1 MKASKIFL
9 FILSVIFILGVVW
22 AIFPQGGIEVGG
34 TTLRFASYEEA
45 ASGINEK
52 VVDVDKVLSDVEQSF
67 NMLSG
72 SQQDTLR
79 YFRNFLKYNPNRIW
93 LPNDDY
99 TYLDDLFHL
108 FESANK
114 ENKTYRIMHYGDSQI
129 EMDRIS
135 SIIREHLQGIFG
147 GNGNGLVP
155 AIQSVAT
162 YSLVQ
167 SASGALTRYT
177 LIGDSTTVRADHNRY
192 GVMTQLSQLS
202 GEASITFRV
211 SKNSNCQE
219 RAKKFSKVALLV
231 GNTSPG
237 FKASLRCDTIRTQ
250 NKVLKNAVN
259 GVSLLTW
266 ELPAYASR
274 GTITLSGSGEIYGFL
289 MDGKNG
295 VALDNAPLRGS
306 SGTIF
311 TRMSKSVMKQS
322 FDLLD
327 TRMIILQFGGNSA
340 VSIRNEKQISAYLR
354 KLENQIDY
362 FHEVAPEAQVLFIGP
377 SDMGRSV
384 EGRVA
389 TIPMLPALNDSLK
402 VMALS
407 KGAAYWDLFNMMG
420 GENSMVR
427 WVKHSPALA
436 SSDYIH
442 FTTKGAEHVG
452 MAFARAFEVCYNFYR
467 LRKELDPEMVSAYMS
482 SQDSTEVPFAD
493 TKESD
498 INMVSEGELGRE

>member
-1 MKASKIFL
+1 MKASRIL
-9 FILSVIFILGVVW
+9 VFILSVILILGVTW
-22 AIFPQGGIEVGG
+22 AVFPQGGIVVGG
-34 TTLRFASYEEA
+34 TTLRFASYEED
-45 ASGINEK
+45 SSNINEE
-52 VVDVDKVLSDVEQSF
+52 VVDVDKVLSEVEQSF
-67 NMLSG
+67 RMLSG

-79 YFRNFLKYNPNRIW
+79 FFKNFLKSNPNRIW

-99 TYLDDLFHL
+99 TYLDTLFHL
-108 FESANK
+108 FESAQK
-114 ENKTYRIMHYGDSQI
+114 EGKTYRIMHYGDSQI

-155 AIQSVAT
+155 AIQSVST

-167 SASGALTRYT
+167 SASGDLIRYT
-177 LIGDSTTVRADHNRY
+177 LIGDSTTVRAEHNRY
-192 GVMTQLSQLS
+192 GLMTQFSQLS
-202 GEASITFRV
+202 GEASISFRV

-219 RAKKFSKVALLV
+219 RAKKFSKVSLLI
-231 GNTSPG
+231 GNSSPG
-237 FKASLRCDTIRTQ
+237 FRASLRCDTIRTES
-250 NKVLKNAVN
+250 KVLKNAVQ

-266 ELPAYASR
+266 DLPAYASR
-274 GTITLSGSGEIYGFL
+274 GTITLSGSAEIYGFL
-289 MDGKNG
+289 MDGESG
-295 VALDNAPLRGS
+295 IALDNAPLRGS

-311 TRMSKSVMKQS
+311 TRLGKSVMKQS

-327 TRMIILQFGGNSA
+327 TRMIILQFGGNRA
-340 VSIRNEKQISAYLR
+340 VSVRNEKHISNYLR
-354 KLENQIDY
+354 QLEKQIDY
-362 FHEVAPEAQVLFIGP
+362 FHEVAPDAEILFIGP

-427 WVKHSPALA
+427 WVKHSPPLA

-442 FTTKGAEHVG
+442 FTTRGAEYVG
-452 MAFARAFEVCYNFYR
+452 MAFARAFGVCYNFYK
-467 LRKELDPEMVSAYMS
+467 LRQELDPEMVSAYMESEELVEVS
-482 SQDSTEVPFAD
+482 SSD
-493 TKESD
+493 TREND
-498 INMVSEGELGRE
+498 IDKISLVE

>member
-1 MKASKIFL
+1 MKANRILL
-9 FILSVIFILGVVW
+9 FILSVILILGVGW
-22 AIFPQGGIEVGG
+22 AFFPQEGIEVGG

-45 ASGINEK
+45 SSGINEDA
-52 VVDVDKVLSDVEQSF
+52 VDVDKVLSDLERSF

-72 SQQDTLR
+72 SHQDSLR
-79 YFRNFLKYNPNRIW
+79 FFKNFLKTNPNRIY
-93 LPNDDY
+93 LPDDDY
-99 TYLDDLFHL
+99 TYLDTLFYL
-108 FESANK
+108 FENAQKSDK
-114 ENKTYRIMHYGDSQI
+114 IYRIMHYGDSQI

-167 SASGALTRYT
+167 SASGALARYT

-202 GEASITFRV
+202 GEASIFFRV

-237 FKASLRCDTIRTQ
+237 FSASLRCDNIKTES
-250 NKVLKNAVN
+250 KVLKNAVK

-266 ELPAYASR
+266 ELPSYTSR
-274 GTITLSGSGEIYGFL
+274 GTITLNGNAEIYGFL
-289 MDGKNG
+289 MDGENG
-295 VALDNAPLRGS
+295 IALDNAPLRGC
-306 SGTIF
+306 SGTVF
-311 TRMSKSVMKQS
+311 TRLGKSVMKQS
-322 FDLLD
+322 FDLLN
-327 TRMIILQFGGNSA
+327 TRMIILQFGGNRA
-340 VSIRNEKQISAYLR
+340 VSIRNEKNISTYMR
-354 KLENQIDY
+354 QLEKQIDY
-362 FHEVAPEAQVLFIGP
+362 FREVAPDAQILFIGP

-384 EGRVA
+384 EGRIG
-389 TIPMLPALNDSLK
+389 TIPLLPDLNDSLK

-427 WVKHSPALA
+427 WVKHSPSLA

-442 FTTKGAEHVG
+442 FTTRGAEHVG
-452 MAFARAFEVCYNFYR
+452 MAFARAFEVCYNFYK
-467 LRKELDPEMVSAYMS
+467 LRQELDPEMVSAYMNS
-482 SQDSTEVPFAD
+482 EETSEVPSAD
-493 TKESD
+493 TMESVID
-498 INMVSEGELGRE
+498 LVTVIE

>member
-9 FILSVIFILGVVW
+9 FILSVILILGVVW
-22 AIFPQGGIEVGG
+22 VVFPQGGIKVGG

-45 ASGINEK
+45 SSSINEE
-52 VVDVDKVLSDVEQSF
+52 VVDVDKVLSELEQSL
-67 NMLSG
+67 NILPG
-72 SQQDTLR
+72 SHQDSLR
-79 YFRNFLKYNPNRIW
+79 FFKNFLKSNPNRIW

-99 TYLDDLFHL
+99 TYLDSLFHL
-108 FESANK
+108 FENAKK
-114 ENKTYRIMHYGDSQI
+114 EDKTYRIMHYGDSQI

-135 SIIREHLQGIFG
+135 SIVREHLQGIFG

-155 AIQSVAT
+155 AIQSVST

-167 SASGALTRYT
+167 SASGALTRFT

-192 GVMTQLSQLS
+192 GVMTHFSQLY
-202 GEASITFRV
+202 GEASISFRV

-237 FKASLRCDTIRTQ
+237 FKASLRCDTIRTES
-250 NKVLKNAVN
+250 KVLKNSVQ

-274 GTITLSGSGEIYGFL
+274 GTITLSGSAEIYGFL
-289 MDGKNG
+289 MDGEG
-295 VALDNAPLRGS
+295 GIALDNAPLRGC

-311 TRMSKSVMKQS
+311 TRLNKSVMKQS
-322 FDLLD
+322 FGLLD
-327 TRMIILQFGGNSA
+327 TRMIILQFGGNRA
-340 VSIRNEKQISAYLR
+340 VSIRNEKQISNHLR
-354 KLENQIDY
+354 QLEKQIDY
-362 FHEVAPEAQVLFIGP
+362 FHEVAPEAQILFIGP

-384 EGRVA
+384 DGRIS
-389 TIPMLPALNDSLK
+389 TIPMLPDLNDSLK
-402 VMALS
+402 VMALN

-427 WVKHSPALA
+427 WVKHSPPFA

-442 FTTKGAEHVG
+442 FTTRGAEHVG
-452 MAFARAFEVCYNFYR
+452 MAFARAFEVCYNFYK
-467 LRKELDPEMVSAYMS
+467 LRQELDPEMVSAYMNSEDPFEVS
-482 SQDSTEVPFAD
+482 SVEMM
-493 TKESD
+493 ESNND
-498 INMVSEGELGRE
+498 KTSVVE